1 MSRKSVNADD
11 AMHYNELELKQP
23 QQCDDYEDC
32 SDFVTSAIKA
42 IMQMAID
49 SGRNQIII
57 NTNLKLG
64 LPMENINKIAGPI
77 VEAWA
82 YEIFH
87 DVMEDNKNKYQLINV
102 EAQQRL
108 HMADVILQFKKKRK
122 VESGITAEVDVKA
135 TSEDF
140 ESSGKSPNIT
150 SFQRIRTAYVED
162 PDYIFV
168 ILSLKH
174 RVYSTKN
181 KDTGLMDG
189 IMEVVAH
196 SAYDLK
202 YLSSADLSYNPAL
215 GSGQLQVRDIHYVK
229 LEKRTTWEFCQLL
242 DQKFIK
248 SRRGFDG
255 WLALAKK
262 NEWIKTNE

>member
-1 MSRKSVNADD
+1 MGYDD
-11 AMHYNELELKQP
+11 LEFKVPEQSE
-23 QQCDDYEDC
+23 DYAEC
-32 SDFVTSAIKA
+32 SAFVTTSIEE
-42 IMQMAID
+42 IMQAAID

-64 LPMENINKIAGPI
+64 LPMENINKIAGPM

-82 YEIFH
+82 CETFH
-87 DVMEDNKNKYQLINV
+87 DVMEDKNNKYQLINV

-108 HMADVILQFKKKRK
+108 NMADVILQFRRERK
-122 VESGITAEVDVKA
+122 LESGVTAEVDVKA

-150 SFQRIRTAYVED
+150 SFKRIRSAYVED
-162 PDYIFV
+162 PDYLFV

-181 KDTGLMDG
+181 DKTRLMDG

-196 SAYDLK
+196 NAYDLK
-202 YLSSADLSYNPAL
+202 LLSSSDISYNPAL
-215 GSGQLQVRDIHYVK
+215 GTGQIQVRDIHYVT
-229 LEKRTTWEFCQLL
+229 LTKRTTWEFCQLL
-242 DQKFIK
+242 DKKFIN
-248 SRRGFDG
+248 SRNGFEQ
-255 WLALAKK
+255 WLTLAT
-262 NEWIKTNE
+262 NNGWIKTDE